1 MFPPV
6 WTVLKFNFRKLSL
19 AKCRKNI
26 ATLNQD
32 DHANAF
38 RELTQGLHSIHD
50 NTNHIL
56 NDANINKQRA
66 PLESNWKLLKNK
78 FHISN
83 YRNNFTIPFHH
94 ANYSER
100 RLVFAIPSGKYPYS
114 NPIGDRL
121 NLAYSDICTLSN
133 LDPP

>member
-1 MFPPV
+1 MR
-6 WTVLKFNFRKLSL
+6 TVLKLNFRKLSL
-19 AKCRKNI
+19 AKSKKNI
-26 ATLNQD
+26 ATLNSD

-38 RELTQGLHSIHD
+38 KDLMQGLHSIHD

-78 FHISN
+78 FHRSN

-94 ANYSER
+94 ANYSES
-100 RLVFAIPSGKYPYS
+100 RLVFVIPLEKYLCS
-114 NPIGDRL
+114 NPSVGRL
-121 NLAYSDICTLSN
+121 N
-133 LDPP
+133 